1 MENDDFKKN
10 IYELFRLFKRL
21 VEKHPI
27 EDMPGMNRFQFEQ
40 LKLFL
45 SGYESMRDQ
54 ISFEM
59 ANQVNE
65 PMKEM
70 LVMFIKQLREQLG
83 EEAYES
89 AVIEPVKNVTQNVPA
104 NSSKEQEIKKI
115 DELLTNPSL
124 TEAEIDHL
132 LDQRIVLQKSL

>member
-10 IYELFRLFKRL
+10 IDELFRLFKRL

-27 EDMPGMNRFQFEQ
+27 DELPGINRFQLDQ
-40 LKLFL
+40 LKMFL
-45 SGYESMRDQ
+45 SSYESMRDH

-59 ANQVNE
+59 AGQVNE

-83 EEAYES
+83 EEAFES
-89 AVIEPVKNVTQNVPA
+89 ASYEIAPV
-104 NSSKEQEIKKI
+104 NSTNELDIKKI
-115 DELLTNPSL
+115 DELLTQPGL
-124 TEAEIDHL
+124 TETEIDQL
-132 LDQRIVLQKSL
+132 LDRRIALKKSM

>member
-10 IYELFRLFKRL
+10 IDELFRLFKRL

-45 SGYESMRDQ
+45 SSYESMRDQ

-89 AVIEPVKNVTQNVPA
+89 ATIEPVKSVSLNVPS

-115 DELLTNPSL
+115 DEQLTNPSL

>member
-10 IYELFRLFKRL
+10 IDELFRLFKRL

-27 EDMPGMNRFQFEQ
+27 EDMPGMNRFQLEQ

-45 SGYESMRDQ
+45 SNYESMRDQ

-59 ANQVNE
+59 VNQVNE

-83 EEAYES
+83 EEAFES
-89 AVIEPVKNVTQNVPA
+89 AIAIESPGPV
-104 NSSKEQEIKKI
+104 SDKELDIKKI
-115 DELLTNPSL
+115 DQLLTNPAL
-124 TEAEIDHL
+124 TEAEIDNL
-132 LDQRIVLQKSL
+132 LDQRIALQRLL

>member
-10 IYELFRLFKRL
+10 IDELFRLFKRL
-21 VEKHPI
+21 IEKHPI
-27 EDMPGMNRFQFEQ
+27 EDMPGMNRFQLEQ

-45 SGYESMRDQ
+45 SNYESMRDQ

-59 ANQVNE
+59 VNQVNE

-83 EEAYES
+83 EEAFES
-89 AVIEPVKNVTQNVPA
+89 AIAIETPGAVSDKV
-104 NSSKEQEIKKI
+104 SDKEFDIKKI
-115 DELLTNPSL
+115 DELLTNPAL
-124 TEAEIDHL
+124 TEAEIDNL
-132 LDQRIVLQKSL
+132 LDQRIALQRLL